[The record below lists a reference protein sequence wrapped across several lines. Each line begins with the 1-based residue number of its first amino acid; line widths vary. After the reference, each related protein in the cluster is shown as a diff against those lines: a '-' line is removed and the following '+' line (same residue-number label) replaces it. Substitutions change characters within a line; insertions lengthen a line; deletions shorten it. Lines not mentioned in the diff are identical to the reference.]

1 MTISPLNIRVRN
13 LLLKYPKKTVLKGL
27 DADFK
32 SGKINM
38 ILGENGAGK
47 SSLIKILCGDL
58 LPNSGSFLING
69 KDAKIRQP
77 SDAIREGIVCV
88 HQRPILSDSITV
100 IENLSLGVKDFD
112 KEEAEKILS
121 QWKSGITGKT
131 LAKNCGGDER
141 FFISLSGALL
151 KKPSVLILDEP
162 SALLNPAQRRML
174 FSKLRDFAD
183 DGMNVIVIT
192 HYLDEAKQFG
202 DEIFFIEDGRVCFT
216 VKNKDDNFSEI
227 EKKFNHTKLQAAASI
242 TKKESPLKLTFS
254 DITSLPK
261 EKPAIRDFSFSAS
274 GGEVTLIYGQ
284 TEDGRETLEDFICG
298 MGCEKQSG
306 RLEISDSAL
315 ENPRHFSFSI
325 KNGNF
330 TRRKL
335 EKSPF
340 TFGIIPSN
348 KTFRASN
355 PELTILQL
363 LTAGAKVQKD
373 KDEKFRALSIIK
385 NADVNISP
393 YDKAGYLS
401 GGMLQRLILER
412 EIAKNPDILIL
423 CEPVQGLDSER
434 TEKVFK
440 SIRDFADKGKIVI
453 VLASSDFPRKICDS
467 IYTLEKSL

>member
-1 MTISPLNIRVRN
+1 
-13 LLLKYPKKTVLKGL
+13 
-27 DADFK
+27 
-32 SGKINM
+32 
-38 ILGENGAGK
+38 
-47 SSLIKILCGDL
+47 
-58 LPNSGSFLING
+58 
-69 KDAKIRQP
+69 
-77 SDAIREGIVCV
+77 
-88 HQRPILSDSITV
+88 
-100 IENLSLGVKDFD
+100 
-112 KEEAEKILS
+112 
-121 QWKSGITGKT
+121 
-131 LAKNCGGDER
+131 
-141 FFISLSGALL
+141 
-151 KKPSVLILDEP
+151 
-162 SALLNPAQRRML
+162 
-174 FSKLRDFAD
+174 
-183 DGMNVIVIT
+183 
-192 HYLDEAKQFG
+192 
-202 DEIFFIEDGRVCFT
+202 
-216 VKNKDDNFSEI
+216 
-227 EKKFNHTKLQAAASI
+227 
-242 TKKESPLKLTFS
+242 
-254 DITSLPK
+254 
-261 EKPAIRDFSFSAS
+261 
-274 GGEVTLIYGQ
+274 
-284 TEDGRETLEDFICG
+284 

-306 RLEISDSAL
+306 RLEISDSAP

-373 KDEKFRALSIIK
+373 KDEKFSALSIIK

-440 SIRDFADKGKIVI
+440 SIRDFADMGKIVI